1 MLPDDIQT
9 WLFFFVD
16 KLLYH
21 MRQQNGL
28 LRIILKNF
36 KQGVLKMQASENLFL
51 SSHAIASEPRITS
64 NSFSQRLY
72 NIIIAFD
79 KHKTFLILTKALLF
93 RSVKQYKTKNSSK
106 IAH

>member
-1 MLPDDIQT
+1 MLPNDIQT
-9 WLFFFVD
+9 WLFFFDD

-64 NSFSQRLY
+64 
-72 NIIIAFD
+72 IASHKDFITSSLHLTST
-79 KHKTFLILTKALLF
+79 KH
-93 RSVKQYKTKNSSK
+93 S
-106 IAH
+106 